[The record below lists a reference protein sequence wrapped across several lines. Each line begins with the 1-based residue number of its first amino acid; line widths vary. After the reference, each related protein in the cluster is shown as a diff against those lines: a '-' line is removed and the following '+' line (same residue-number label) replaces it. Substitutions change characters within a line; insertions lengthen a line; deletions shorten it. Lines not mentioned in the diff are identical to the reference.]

1 MELLAGRGMGC
12 LMGPISVDAGSNGGQ
27 GLPAEK
33 FQKGR
38 ELSLGIMNS

>member
-12 LMGPISVDAGSNGGQ
+12 LIGPISVGGVSDGGQ